1 MGSKKTCKAEHWE
14 TAPLLPNMKA
24 GTPQDDTH
32 REKSESEKNYPAT
45 QKSTKKLVV
54 SASTEIF

>member
-1 MGSKKTCKAEHWE
+1 
-14 TAPLLPNMKA
+14 MKA